1 MLHLPSCKRAA
12 ECNSVLRQSVCLGRY
27 ITVLTSLMYD
37 PHADRHIHR
46 ENIKCQQNFALKNT
60 FEMENYVT
68 VARMRNIVNV
78 YNVVVGGN

>member
-1 MLHLPSCKRAA
+1 
-12 ECNSVLRQSVCLGRY
+12 
-27 ITVLTSLMYD
+27 MYD